1 MSIVLVEEMVKEG
14 VSVRLREEGES
25 HCVYDVNNEYMLQAY
40 ALENAMKSKYQ
51 EQLEKKDQEIAE
63 LNARLEKQGVCLLVL
78 PFVVLMIKD

>member
-1 MSIVLVEEMVKEG
+1 
-14 VSVRLREEGES
+14 
-25 HCVYDVNNEYMLQAY
+25 MLQAY

>member
-1 MSIVLVEEMVKEG
+1 M
-14 VSVRLREEGES
+14 
-25 HCVYDVNNEYMLQAY
+25 YDVNNEYMLQAY